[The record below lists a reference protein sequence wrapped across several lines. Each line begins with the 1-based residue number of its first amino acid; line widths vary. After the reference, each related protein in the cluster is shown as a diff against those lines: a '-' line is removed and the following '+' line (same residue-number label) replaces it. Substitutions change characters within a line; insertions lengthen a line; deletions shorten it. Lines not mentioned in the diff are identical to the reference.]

1 MPGSSSRLVYMH
13 NRCRKPWSWQSVLT
27 CTVNRQQREVLRQ
40 DRDRKLLKKGKK
52 RARGERVLGGAGP
65 SKGSVSQIEEST
77 VSAAAGTQGNKGK
90 GAARKDKGKR
100 PQRGPMK
107 CFVCGAP
114 HRFFECPKWKSLL
127 ALADK
132 KPAQGN

>member
-1 MPGSSSRLVYMH
+1 MAATTAPSGSCNGNGCNSHSRYVKMAIAIDTRWRWRTSL
-13 NRCRKPWSWQSVLT
+13 
-27 CTVNRQQREVLRQ
+27 
-40 DRDRKLLKKGKK
+40 
-52 RARGERVLGGAGP
+52 GAGP
-65 SKGSVSQIEEST
+65 SKGSVSQIEDST
-77 VSAAAGTQGNKGK
+77 VSAAAGTQGKMGK

-100 PQRGPMK
+100 PQKGPMK

>member
-1 MPGSSSRLVYMH
+1 MELAERADLYSKQAAKGSSSLG
-13 NRCRKPWSWQSVLT
+13 Q
-27 CTVNRQQREVLRQ
+27 RQKTAE
-40 DRDRKLLKKGKK
+40 KGNKKGWRRK
-52 RARGERVLGGAGP
+52 GSGGAGP
-65 SKGSVSQIEEST
+65 LKGSVSQIEESIISVAT
-77 VSAAAGTQGNKGK
+77 STQGNKGK

-107 CFVCGAP
+107 CFVCSAP

-132 KPAQGN
+132 KPVQEN

>member
-1 MPGSSSRLVYMH
+1 MELAERADLYGKQAAKGGSSLGQ
-13 NRCRKPWSWQSVLT
+13 KQK
-27 CTVNRQQREVLRQ
+27 TVDKEN
-40 DRDRKLLKKGKK
+40 KKGWSGKGS
-52 RARGERVLGGAGP
+52 RRAGP

-77 VSAAAGTQGNKGK
+77 ISAAAGTQGNKGK

-107 CFVCGAP
+107 CFFCGAP

-127 ALADK
+127 ALANK
-132 KPAQGN
+132 KPTQGN